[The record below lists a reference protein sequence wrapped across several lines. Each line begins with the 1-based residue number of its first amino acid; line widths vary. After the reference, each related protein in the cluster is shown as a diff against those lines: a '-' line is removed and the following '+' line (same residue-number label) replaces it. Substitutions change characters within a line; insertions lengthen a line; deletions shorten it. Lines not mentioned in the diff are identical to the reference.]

1 MSASAADRSKARRG
15 PAFCSGRRI
24 AAAPFTTRSGRR
36 EGKPCRRHAISAPTP
51 CITLVAPGRYGI
63 DELAIVG
70 GIRGQPVEMVKCET
84 VDLEVP
90 ATAEIVI
97 EGEIPT
103 DYLEKEGP
111 FGEFTGF
118 MAGGRNCPVFNVT
131 ASPIATIRSCS
142 ASSASSRRARAA

>member
-1 MSASAADRSKARRG
+1 M
-15 PAFCSGRRI
+15 
-24 AAAPFTTRSGRR
+24 
-36 EGKPCRRHAISAPTP
+36 
-51 CITLVAPGRYGI
+51 

-70 GIRGQPVEMVKCET
+70 GIRGQAVEMVKCET

-103 DYLEKEGP
+103 DYLEQEGP

-118 MAGGRNCPVFNVT
+118 MAGGRNPPGVNLQCITPRHKPILLWINIPF
-131 ASPIATIRSCS
+131 SPNQ
-142 ASSASSRRARAA
+142 SRPIQPNLSPANLLQPPPAPLPLPRTVPLP

>member
-1 MSASAADRSKARRG
+1 M
-15 PAFCSGRRI
+15 
-24 AAAPFTTRSGRR
+24 
-36 EGKPCRRHAISAPTP
+36 
-51 CITLVAPGRYGI
+51 

-70 GIRGQPVEMVKCET
+70 GIRGQAVEMVKCET

-103 DYLEKEGP
+103 DYLEQEGP

-118 MAGGRNCPVFNVT
+118 MAGGRNSPRVHVKIITHPNKPTPLWRLCPLPPPPERLHHPHLPQGNILQT
-131 ASPIATIRSCS
+131 LAL
-142 ASSASSRRARAA
+142 